1 MLTRH
6 LLYKRGIA
14 LLCGIALFAGGFLCL
29 NAADGK
35 PKSDKKTDKDLSD
48 FMREKL
54 AASNSILEGLATE
67 DFKLIQDGAAK
78 LQDLSQAEKWRIS
91 NDVMY
96 KQHSSEFTRV
106 AAQLQKQA
114 KEGNLEGSALSW
126 LQATMS
132 CIECHKFVRSTLI
145 AEK

>member
-1 MLTRH
+1 MSARRLN
-6 LLYKRGIA
+6 KNGIA
-14 LLCGIALFAGGFLCL
+14 LLCGIALFAGGFLFLNL

-35 PKSDKKTDKDLSD
+35 PDKKEDKALSE

-54 AASNSILEGLATE
+54 AASNKILEGMCTE
-67 DFKLIQDGAAK
+67 DFKLIEEGAAK
-78 LQDLSQAEKWRIS
+78 LQELSQAEKWRIS

-96 KQHSSEFTRV
+96 KQHSAEFSRI

-114 KEGNLEGSALSW
+114 KEGNLEGSALAW